1 MPTIERSIEV
11 DTDISDADH
20 EWTEFMFR
28 SLEGHYRTS
37 TEADVE
43 WSLAEDAEQA
53 GMVAME
59 KLPGDRTRV
68 TVRVTY
74 EGHEAAEA
82 AVGAH
87 LERDLAEFKR
97 FAETR
102 G

>member
-1 MPTIERSIEV
+1 MPAIERSIDV
-11 DTDISDADH
+11 DTDINEADH

-28 SLEGHYRTS
+28 CLVGHYRTS
-37 TEADVE
+37 TAADVE

-53 GMVAME
+53 GIVAMA

-68 TVRVTY
+68 TVRVAY
-74 EGHEAAEA
+74 EGDAAAEA

-87 LERDLAEFKR
+87 LERDLEEFKR

>member
-1 MPTIERSIEV
+1 MATIERWIDV
-11 DTDISDADH
+11 DAEINAADH

-28 SLEGHYRTS
+28 SLVGHYKTS
-37 TEADVE
+37 IEDLE
-43 WSLAEDAEQA
+43 WSLADDVEKSGLVTLADLGA
-53 GMVAME
+53 G
-59 KLPGDRTRV
+59 RTRV
-68 TVRVTY
+68 TVSLDF
-74 EGHEAAEA
+74 EGGERAAE

>member
-1 MPTIERSIEV
+1 MPAIERSIEA
-11 DTDISDADH
+11 DTDISKADH

-28 SLEGHYRTS
+28 CLVGHYRTS
-37 TEADVE
+37 TEADIE
-43 WSLAEDAEQA
+43 WSLAEDAEQGA
-53 GMVAME
+53 LVAMV

-74 EGHEAAEA
+74 EGDAAAEA